1 MFNLYNINVFLN
13 ISLLVLSIITLVFGS
28 ERFVESS
35 SKIAKKLGISD
46 LVVGLTII
54 ALGTSAPEIFVA
66 ISSVVNSV
74 ESIAI
79 GTIVGSNI
87 TNIALIFGVSCFA
100 INQIQNRFSLESL
113 VPFLLSFILFIFSL
127 RDLKFSLLESLGFV
141 VIFSYFLIILLKER
155 SNSVYVVSES
165 VNIVRNTFTLVFGLV
180 LLIVGSNFTV
190 IYAEKL
196 AVSIGISEVI
206 IGLTILALGTSLP
219 ELAATLSAIFKGK
232 NQMVIGNIIGSNIL
246 NLVII
251 VPIIGIFSS
260 ALMPIEL
267 WERDSTPLIILTI
280 VFAVIMLFLSRAQ
293 MPKFIGTLFGLGLL
307 SFYILY
313 VLNLSS
319 LISIF

>member
-1 MFNLYNINVFLN
+1 MFIN
-13 ISLLVLSIITLVFGS
+13 ISLLIISIATLVYGA

-35 SKIAKKLGISD
+35 SRIAKNFGISE
-46 LVVGLTII
+46 LLVGLTIV

-66 ISSVVNSV
+66 ISSVINSV
-74 ESIAI
+74 EAVAI

-100 INQIQNRFSLESL
+100 INQIKKKFSLESL
-113 VPFLLSFILFIFSL
+113 LPFFLSFLLFLFAL
-127 RDLKFSLLESLGFV
+127 KDLKFSLIESLGF
-141 VIFSYFLIILLKER
+141 IFILFYFLIILSREKSNALKIN
-155 SNSVYVVSES
+155 SNSSDMLK
-165 VNIVRNTFTLVFGLV
+165 NFLIMLIGLTLLV
-180 LLIVGSNFTV
+180 IGSYYAV

-196 AVSIGISEVI
+196 ALSIGISEVI

-219 ELAATLSAIFKGK
+219 ELAATVSAIFKGK

-260 ALMPIEL
+260 VEMPSEL
-267 WERDSTPLIILTI
+267 WERDSAPLIILT
-280 VFAVIMLFLSRAQ
+280 VAFALLMLLISRVQ
-293 MPKFIGTLFGLGLL
+293 IPKYLGNLLGVGFI
-307 SFYILY
+307 SFYVIY
-313 VLNLSS
+313 ILNLSN

>member
-1 MFNLYNINVFLN
+1 MFLN

-127 RDLKFSLLESLGFV
+127 RDLKFSLLESLGFIA
-141 VIFSYFLIILLKER
+141 IFSYFLIILLKER

-165 VNIVRNTFTLVFGLV
+165 VNIVRNAFTLIFGLV

-267 WERDSTPLIILTI
+267 WERDSSPLIILTI

-319 LISIF
+319 LITIF

>member
-1 MFNLYNINVFLN
+1 VFIN
-13 ISLLVLSIITLVFGS
+13 ISLLIISIATLVYGA

-35 SKIAKKLGISD
+35 SRIAKNFGISE
-46 LVVGLTII
+46 LLVGLTIV

-66 ISSVVNSV
+66 ISSVINSV
-74 ESIAI
+74 EAVAI

-100 INQIQNRFSLESL
+100 INQIKKKFSLESL
-113 VPFLLSFILFIFSL
+113 LPFFLSFLLFLFAL
-127 RDLKFSLLESLGFV
+127 KDLKFSLIESLGF
-141 VIFSYFLIILLKER
+141 IFILFYFLIILSREKSNALKIN
-155 SNSVYVVSES
+155 SNSSDMLK
-165 VNIVRNTFTLVFGLV
+165 NFLIMLIGLALLV
-180 LLIVGSNFTV
+180 IGSNYAV

-196 AVSIGISEVI
+196 ALSIGISEVI

-219 ELAATLSAIFKGK
+219 ELAATISAIFKGK

-260 ALMPIEL
+260 VEMPSEL
-267 WERDSTPLIILTI
+267 WERDSAPLIILTI
-280 VFAVIMLFLSRAQ
+280 AFALLMLLISRVQ
-293 MPKFIGTLFGLGLL
+293 IPKYLGNLLGVGFI
-307 SFYILY
+307 SFYVIY
-313 VLNLSS
+313 ILNLSN

>member
-1 MFNLYNINVFLN
+1 MFIN
-13 ISLLVLSIITLVFGS
+13 ISLLIISIATLVYGA

-35 SKIAKKLGISD
+35 SRIAKNFGISE
-46 LVVGLTII
+46 LLVGLTIV

-66 ISSVVNSV
+66 ISSVINSV
-74 ESIAI
+74 EAVAI

-100 INQIQNRFSLESL
+100 INQIKKKFSLESL
-113 VPFLLSFILFIFSL
+113 LPFFLSFLLFLFAL
-127 RDLKFSLLESLGFV
+127 KDLKFSLIESLGF
-141 VIFSYFLIILLKER
+141 IFILFYFLIILSREKSNALKIN
-155 SNSVYVVSES
+155 SNSSDMLK
-165 VNIVRNTFTLVFGLV
+165 NFIIMLIGLALLV
-180 LLIVGSNFTV
+180 IGSNYAV

-196 AVSIGISEVI
+196 ALSIGISEVI

-219 ELAATLSAIFKGK
+219 ELAATVSAIFKGK

-260 ALMPIEL
+260 VEMPSEL
-267 WERDSTPLIILTI
+267 WERDSAPLIILT
-280 VFAVIMLFLSRAQ
+280 VAFALLMLLISRVQ
-293 MPKFIGTLFGLGLL
+293 IPKYLGNLLGVGFI
-307 SFYILY
+307 SFYVIY
-313 VLNLSS
+313 ILNLSN

>member
-1 MFNLYNINVFLN
+1 MFIN
-13 ISLLVLSIITLVFGS
+13 ISLLIISIATLVYGA

-35 SKIAKKLGISD
+35 SRIAKNFGISE
-46 LVVGLTII
+46 LLVGLTIV

-66 ISSVVNSV
+66 ISSVINSV
-74 ESIAI
+74 EAVAI

-100 INQIQNRFSLESL
+100 INQIKKKFSLESL
-113 VPFLLSFILFIFSL
+113 LPFFLSFLLFLFAL
-127 RDLKFSLLESLGFV
+127 KDLKFSLIESLGF
-141 VIFSYFLIILLKER
+141 IFILFYFLIILSREKSNALKIN
-155 SNSVYVVSES
+155 SNSSDMHK
-165 VNIVRNTFTLVFGLV
+165 NFLIMLIGLTLLV
-180 LLIVGSNFTV
+180 IGSNYAV

-196 AVSIGISEVI
+196 ALSIGISEVI

-219 ELAATLSAIFKGK
+219 ELAATVSAIFKGK

-260 ALMPIEL
+260 VEMPSEL
-267 WERDSTPLIILTI
+267 WERDSAPLIILT
-280 VFAVIMLFLSRAQ
+280 VAFALLMLLISRVQ
-293 MPKFIGTLFGLGLL
+293 IPKYLGNLLGVGFI
-307 SFYILY
+307 SFYVIY
-313 VLNLSS
+313 ILNLSN

>member
-1 MFNLYNINVFLN
+1 MNVFLN

-127 RDLKFSLLESLGFV
+127 RDLKFSLLESLGFIA
-141 VIFSYFLIILLKER
+141 IFSYFLIILLKER

-319 LISIF
+319 LITIF

>member
-1 MFNLYNINVFLN
+1 MFLN

-127 RDLKFSLLESLGFV
+127 QDLKFSLLESLGFIA
-141 VIFSYFLIILLKER
+141 IFSYFLIILLKER

-165 VNIVRNTFTLVFGLV
+165 VNIVRNAFMLIFGLV

-293 MPKFIGTLFGLGLL
+293 MPKFIGTLFGLGFL

-319 LISIF
+319 LINIF

>member
-1 MFNLYNINVFLN
+1 MFLN
-13 ISLLVLSIITLVFGS
+13 TSLLVLSIITLVFGS

-66 ISSVVNSV
+66 ISSVANSV

-127 RDLKFSLLESLGFV
+127 RDLKFSLLEILGFIA
-141 VIFSYFLIILLKER
+141 IFSYFLIILLKER

-196 AVSIGISEVI
+196 AISIGISEVI

-280 VFAVIMLFLSRAQ
+280 IFAVIMLFLSRAQ

-319 LISIF
+319 LITIF

>member
-1 MFNLYNINVFLN
+1 MFLN

-127 RDLKFSLLESLGFV
+127 QDLKFSLLESLGFIA
-141 VIFSYFLIILLKER
+141 IFSYFLIILLKER

-165 VNIVRNTFTLVFGLV
+165 VNIVRNAFMLIFGLV

-319 LISIF
+319 LITIF